1 MRRRE
6 FIKAIIAGAS
16 LPLLAGKT
24 PVNFNAVEAYGDDPY
39 KITRDALKAFGL
51 KNVASRGDVVL
62 VKPNIGWDRRPEQ
75 AANTN
80 PMVVKA
86 IIDTAFEA
94 GASKV
99 FVFDNPCNV
108 AKRTYYRS
116 GIARAAKEAGARVI
130 FLRDSHLV
138 EERIKG
144 EFLKEW
150 KVYRQALEVDRI
162 IDVPIVKH
170 HSLARA
176 TIGMKNL
183 MGLIGGMRGYLHR
196 QIDTAIVDLAQFFK
210 PSLIVVDAYRV
221 LKAHGPQGGSLRDV
235 VLKKKVLVTQD
246 IVAADYWGAKLL
258 DLSQDQMKWVF
269 EGEKR
274 GLGKRKAKVLKV

>member
-24 PVNFNAVEAYGDDPY
+24 PVNFNAVEAYGNDPY
-39 KITRDALKAFGL
+39 KITWEALKSFGM
-51 KNVASRGDVVL
+51 KNVASRGEIVL
-62 VKPNIGWDRRPEQ
+62 VKPNIGWDRTPEQ

-86 IIDTAFEA
+86 IIDAAFEA
-94 GASKV
+94 GAKKV
-99 FVFDNPCNV
+99 LVLDNPCN
-108 AKRTYYRS
+108 APKRTYYRS
-116 GIARAAKEAGARVI
+116 GIARVAKQAGAQVI
-130 FLRDSHLV
+130 FLRNSHLV
-138 EERIKG
+138 NENLRG

-183 MGLIGGMRGYLHR
+183 MGLIGGQRGYLHR
-196 QIDTAIVDLAQFFK
+196 YIDTAIVDLTQFFK
-210 PSLIVVDAYRV
+210 PTLVVVDAYRV
-221 LKAHGPQGGSLRDV
+221 LKAHGPQGGSLKDV
-235 VLKKKVLVTQD
+235 VLKKKVLVTRD

-258 DLSQDQMKWVF
+258 GLSQDQMKWIF

-274 GLGKRKAKVLKV
+274 GLGKRKARILKI

>member
-1 MRRRE
+1 MKRRD
-6 FIKAIIAGAS
+6 FIKAVIAGAA
-16 LPLLAGKT
+16 LPLLKGKT
-24 PVNFNAVEAYGDDPY
+24 PGDFNAIEAYGEDPY
-39 KITRDALKAFGL
+39 KITWNSLKAFGL

-86 IIDTAFEA
+86 IIEAAYQA
-94 GASKV
+94 GAKKV
-99 FVFDNPCNV
+99 LVLDNPCNA

-116 GIARAAKEAGARVI
+116 GIAKVAREAGAQVI

-138 EERIKG
+138 NEKING
-144 EFLKEW
+144 EFLNEW

-162 IDVPIVKH
+162 IDAPIVKH

-183 MGLIGGMRGYLHR
+183 MGLIGGQRGYLHR
-196 QIDTAIVDLAQFFK
+196 HIDTAIVDLTQFFK
-210 PSLIVVDAYRV
+210 PSLVVVDAYRV
-221 LKAHGPQGGSLRDV
+221 LKAHGPQGGSLKDV
-235 VLKKKVLVTQD
+235 VLKKKVFVTGD

-258 DLSQDQMKWVF
+258 GLSPEQMKWIF

-274 GLGKRKAKVLKV
+274 GLGRKEARILKI